1 MQGVTSSL
9 LILGSIWI
17 ADIQNALRWAFV
29 DFTSTE
35 HATAALINPRNHSL
49 DGRKLK
55 VEYASPDAVRRG
67 GGPREPGK
75 HKNEGAAV
83 TRVRKPKS
91 AGYIRKEPNSTKQLT
106 KDGEMKPD
114 KGEGEGEEGIKS
126 GKLEK
131 KLKHKFG
138 AERAAT
144 GGGGFG
150 RGGPG
155 KGERPKPGAALALA
169 QRGTAAILPSQGQ
182 KITF

>member
-1 MQGVTSSL
+1 MKST
-9 LILGSIWI
+9 LIT
-17 ADIQNALRWAFV
+17 DIQTVFRWAFV

-67 GGPREPGK
+67 GGPREPEK
-75 HKNEGAAV
+75 HKGDGPRA
-83 TRVRKPKS
+83 RKPRS
-91 AGYIRKEPNSTKQLT
+91 AGYTGKKPESIVQLTRDGEEEPNKKERET
-106 KDGEMKPD
+106 E
-114 KGEGEGEEGIKS
+114 KGRKFE
-126 GKLEK
+126 KLEH
-131 KLKHKFG
+131 KLKHRFG
-138 AERAAT
+138 VEGGAA
-144 GGGGFG
+144 GGRGFG
-150 RGGPG
+150 RRGSG

>member
-1 MQGVTSSL
+1 MQRVTSSF
-9 LILGSIWI
+9 LIMRSTLIT
-17 ADIQNALRWAFV
+17 DIQTAFRWAFA
-29 DFTSTE
+29 DFASTE

-67 GGPREPGK
+67 GGPREPDK
-75 HKNEGAAV
+75 HKGDGP
-83 TRVRKPKS
+83 RIRKARS
-91 AGYIRKEPNSTKQLT
+91 AGYTRKKPESTVQLT
-106 KDGEMKPD
+106 RD
-114 KGEGEGEEGIKS
+114 GEGEPNEKERETEEKGR
-126 GKLEK
+126 KLEK
-131 KLKHKFG
+131 LEHKLKHKFG
-138 AERAAT
+138 VEGGVA

-150 RGGPG
+150 RRGSG